1 MVAHDYAVMIVDQLI
16 PCGGPEQAAAVDD
29 GSAHLRLRHRH
40 LSMLRHPH
48 RNPHVRDR
56 MVIVATT
63 GFLVYRN
70 ALHHKGRE
78 NVRLPG

>member
-1 MVAHDYAVMIVDQLI
+1 MASDRSQQRRSTHA
-16 PCGGPEQAAAVDD
+16 

-56 MVIVATT
+56 MVIVTTT